1 MTITPTAQSPAVEVQ
16 HFIAGTWFQGNGSA
30 FISSNPAR
38 PGETVAQGL
47 QAGPA
52 DVDHA
57 MASAVAAKHGWAR
70 TPAHERGAVLL
81 RTAAILE
88 ENAPAWGREL
98 AREEGKT
105 LAEGQGEV
113 LRAAQIFR
121 YYGNDGDRE
130 AGSIYS
136 SPRRGEKILVTRKPL
151 GVVGVVTPF
160 NFPIA
165 IPAWKIAPALAY
177 GNVVVWKPA
186 STVPLLAMRLAQ
198 ALETAGLPAGVLGLL
213 IGPGPVG
220 TALVEHPALDG
231 LSFTG
236 STGVGRSLA
245 AAAAGRGVPIQAEM
259 GGKNAAIVLADADL
273 SLAAEQVML
282 GAFRSSGQKCTATSR
297 LIVADAVADE
307 FLDELRTRAGG
318 LVVGDPTEH
327 ATQMGPVINERARA
341 SIQRGID
348 GALDQGASLLA
359 GGLPVAGAERTGGY
373 FVAPTILELPAD
385 SRADVWREELFGPVL
400 TVRRAGTAQAAFDLA
415 NDSEFG
421 LSAALFTQDLAQAL
435 EGMDELDVG
444 ILHINSESA
453 GADPHVPFGG
463 AKKSGYGPKEQGQS
477 AKEFY
482 THTTT
487 VYLRGGQGTAA

>member
-1 MTITPTAQSPAVEVQ
+1 MNKAMTTAVEVR
-16 HFIAGTWFQGNGSA
+16 HYISGTWVQGDGGIITSA
-30 FISSNPAR
+30 NPAR
-38 PGETVAQGL
+38 PAETVARGL

-52 DVDHA
+52 DVERA
-57 MASAVAAKHGWAR
+57 MAGAVAAKHGWAR
-70 TPAHERGAVLL
+70 TPAHERGAALL
-81 RTAAILE
+81 RTAAVLE
-88 ENAPAWGREL
+88 DNSQAWGLEL

-130 AGSIYS
+130 AGAVYS
-136 SPRRGEKILVTRKPL
+136 SPRRGEKIFVTRKPL

-177 GNVVVWKPA
+177 GNTVVWKPA
-186 STVPLLAMRLAQ
+186 STVPLLAMRLTQ
-198 ALETAGLPAGVLGLL
+198 ALEQAGLPDGVLNLL
-213 IGPGPVG
+213 IGPGTVG
-220 TALVEHPALDG
+220 TSLVEHPALDG

-236 STGVGRSLA
+236 STGVGRTLA
-245 AAAAGRGVPIQAEM
+245 AAAAARGVPIQAEM

-273 SLAAEQVML
+273 ELAAEQVML
-282 GAFRSSGQKCTATSR
+282 GAFRSAGQKCTATSR

-307 FLDELRTRAGG
+307 FLAG
-318 LVVGDPTEH
+318 LAAKAQSLQVGDP
-327 ATQMGPVINERARA
+327 ADPSTQMGPVVSADARA
-341 SIQRGID
+341 SIQRGVVT
-348 GALDQGASLLA
+348 AVDQGAGLLT
-359 GGLPVAGAERTGGY
+359 GGLPYEDAARAEGH
-373 FVAPTILELPAD
+373 FVAPTILELTGAHHAD
-385 SRADVWREELFGPVL
+385 IWRNELFGPVL
-400 TVRRAGTAQAAFDLA
+400 SVRRAASTQDAFDLA

-421 LSAALFTQDLAQAL
+421 LSAALFTQDVTVAL

-444 ILHINSESA
+444 ILHVNSESA

-487 VYLRGGQGTAA
+487 VYLRGGRAPSGA